1 MHQRIRAVQ
10 DLLTGAAKPLGPF
23 VHLFLADMDERELSS
38 REPSALAAAID
49 AQATLGATRRHG
61 DVLVAVHKPTDPK
74 TDGGPTCAGNNARAW
89 LQTVTDDS
97 PFLVDSV
104 CGAIRSV
111 GFDVDLLMHPVLG
124 VDRSNDGS
132 ILTLHGAPGTVPTEM
147 PGPPVATDAPASL
160 VAARPQ
166 TNLAKSY
173 ESWVQVE
180 LDRMPT
186 DEECV
191 ALVAAVKIALADVR
205 AAVVAW
211 PAMQQR
217 VHAISG
223 EVRFNTP
230 RLDGQQVDPDEAAT
244 FLEWLLLGHFT
255 FLGAIDHE
263 LVNGTDLE
271 PVPGSA
277 IGILVD
283 NHPGTPRSEIIAPS
297 AGWPAEQ
304 VVLVTK
310 TIAVAKVHRRTN
322 YDIVIVKRYGPVD
335 AMGSGSTSSHT
346 LRLPIGERRIVGLFT
361 SEAVLTSPLDTPLLR
376 GKVGSILAR
385 SGLSP
390 SSYSGKEL
398 RSILTSHPRDELFAA
413 TEDELANTVMGVL
426 AIGERRRTRLFAR
439 FDRERSAWTCQVYLP
454 RDQYN
459 TDVRMRIQ
467 ASLERAFHATGST
480 FATQL
485 SDARLARLLFTLPS
499 EHSAM
504 PDMAALEAEVAM
516 ASRSWSDALAEALT
530 ETRSGEAQVVARF
543 RHAFPPAYTA
553 ETPIGQA
560 IEDIAWCERALTA
573 EAVVVRIHA
582 NTSEDTTSAD
592 ARLSVYSPEKAI
604 ALADLLPVFS
614 NLALRVIDEKADEV
628 VVDGRS
634 VWIHDLGVCGN
645 GLPSIDPRGPDAER
659 LCEAV
664 VSSWTGKVDNDGFN
678 QLVTAAGLTSFQANV
693 LRLYA
698 RHARQLGLSSTL
710 EYVVSTLLENPVLAR
725 DLARRFDLM
734 FDPAHS
740 DAADM
745 VGTGDTVATV
755 DADQQRRAAASAESL
770 RFAESLAGVPS
781 LDHDRIL
788 RMISALID
796 ASVRTNA
803 FRPGSAALAVKVESR
818 RIPEAP
824 EPRPQFEIFV
834 SSPRVEGVHLRMGA
848 VARGGLRWS
857 DRPEDFRTEVL
868 GLMKAQAV
876 KNAVI
881 VPAGAKGGFIVR
893 DQPLTTDR
901 SAVQA
906 EGVACYQIFIGA
918 LLDLTDNLVDGK
930 TNPPSGVVRWD
941 SDDPYLVVAADK
953 GTATFS
959 DIANQISLERGHW
972 LGDAFASGGSVGYDH
987 KAMGITARG
996 AWESVKRHFLRMG
1009 TDITSPDA
1017 APFSVV
1023 GIGDMSGDVFGNGML
1038 LSDRIQLVA
1047 AFDHR
1052 HIFLDPNP
1060 DPVASLTERQRL
1072 FALPRSSWED
1082 YDPALIS
1089 EGGGVWPRTA
1099 KSIRLSTLAAT
1110 VLGITPKPL
1119 PTSSPSEA
1127 PGIDLTPSELLSAIL
1142 RAPVALL
1149 WNGGIG
1155 TYVKA
1160 STETHAQVGDKAN
1173 DLIRADATELRA
1185 SIVGEGGNL
1194 GVTQRG
1200 RIEFAGRLRQD
1211 PSNQV
1216 GWINTDAIDNSAGV
1230 DTSDHEVNLK
1240 ILLDPL
1246 VRVGRLAEAERN
1258 DLLSSLTDEVAG
1270 LVLAD
1275 NIDQNRLLGN
1285 LWTEAP
1291 GMIDLHARYVAHLEE
1306 TGRIDRA
1313 LEALPS
1319 IAGFATRKT
1328 SGAGLTIPE
1337 LAVLVAH
1344 TKLAL
1349 SEELASVKLADDPAF
1364 HDDLLA
1370 YFPKRI
1376 AQEFAEAVLAHPLRH
1391 EIVATMR
1398 ANRLVNRN
1406 GISFVYRMQSETHA
1420 TVADIVRAHMAA
1432 TSILDINNYWEGV
1445 SSLDGNHPDREV
1457 VQLLLEADRAVER
1470 TTRWLLRNRT
1480 LPLDVRATV
1489 ATYGPAVVELSLLL
1503 DGLVARGGAPGSDG
1517 EALSLRQARF
1527 VAAGLPEHL
1536 ARQGAQLELST
1547 TLLDIVVVAES
1558 TGVSRDVVGGVL
1570 LALDDSLLIG
1580 RLRRRILRL
1589 PRENE
1594 WDALARASLRDDLA
1608 GEHMALTRSVLGSS
1622 DATDPDARVASWT
1635 AHRIEAIE
1643 RHLAMVDN
1651 TESVDGSQLAAL
1663 SVALRQLR
1671 TLSAQRIG

>member
-1 MHQRIRAVQ
+1 MHQRIKAVQ
-10 DLLTGAAKPLGPF
+10 DLLTGSAEPLVPF
-23 VHLFLADMDERELSS
+23 VHAFLADMDSHELSS
-38 REPSALAAAID
+38 RDPGAIAAAIN
-49 AQATLGATRRHG
+49 AQANFAASRTGQ
-61 DVLVAVHKPTDPK
+61 DVLVSVFRP
-74 TDGGPTCAGNNARAW
+74 AGTASNARAW
-89 LQTVTDDS
+89 LQTVTNDS
-97 PFLVDSV
+97 PFLVDSI
-104 CGAIRSV
+104 CGAVRSV

-124 VDRSNDGS
+124 VDRSENGA
-132 ILTLHGAPGTVPTEM
+132 IVKLHGSPGTMPTAL
-147 PGPPVATDAPASL
+147 PVRASSAEAPASL
-160 VAARPQ
+160 VTARPHVPAA
-166 TNLAKSY
+166 NSY

-186 DEECV
+186 DDECL
-191 ALVAAVKIALADVR
+191 ALVGAVQVALADVR
-205 AAVVAW
+205 AAVTAW
-211 PAMQQR
+211 PLMQQR
-217 VHAISG
+217 VHAIAT
-223 EVRFNTP
+223 EVRFSTP
-230 RLDGQQVDPDEAAT
+230 HLPGQQVDPDEAAT

-263 LVNGTDLE
+263 LLNGTELR
-271 PVPGSA
+271 PVAGSA
-277 IGILVD
+277 LGILRD
-283 NHPGTPRSEIIAPS
+283 NHDGTPLTEIIAPS
-297 AGWPAEQ
+297 SDWPVEQ

-310 TIAVAKVHRRTN
+310 TIAIAKVHRRSN
-322 YDIVIVKRYGPVD
+322 YDIVIVKRF
-335 AMGSGSTSSHT
+335 AASGTENQ
-346 LRLPIGERRIVGLFT
+346 PAKVIGERRIVGLFT

-467 ASLERAFHATGST
+467 SHLQRAFHAASST

-485 SDARLARLLFTLPS
+485 TDARLARLLFTLPS
-499 EHSAM
+499 EHAEM
-504 PDMAALEAEVAM
+504 PDLAALEAEVAI
-516 ASRSWSDALAEALT
+516 ASRSWSDAFAQALT
-530 ETRSGEAQVVARF
+530 ETHGADAPLIARF
-543 RHAFPPAYTA
+543 RDAFPPAYTA
-553 ETPIGQA
+553 ETPIAQA
-560 IEDIAWCERALTA
+560 IQDIVWCERAL
-573 EAVVVRIHA
+573 EANAVLVRVHA
-582 NTSEDTTSAD
+582 NTSEDTTTAD
-592 ARLSVYSPEKAI
+592 ARLSVYSPQRAI
-604 ALADLLPVFS
+604 ALADLLPVLT
-614 NLALRVIDEKADEV
+614 NLGLRVIDEKADEV

-634 VWIHDLGVCGN
+634 IWIHDLGVCGI
-645 GLPSIDPRGPDAER
+645 GLATMEPDGPAANR
-659 LCEAV
+659 LAEAV
-664 VSSWTGKVDNDGFN
+664 ISVWTGKVDNDGFN
-678 QLVTAAGLTSFQANV
+678 QLVTAAELTSFQANV
-693 LRLYA
+693 LRFYA

-710 EYVVSTLLENPVLAR
+710 EYVMSALLENSALAR
-725 DLARRFDLM
+725 ELALRFELM
-734 FDPAHS
+734 FDPGQGAPERLNS
-740 DAADM
+740 DA
-745 VGTGDTVATV
+745 G
-755 DADQQRRAAASAESL
+755 RRDAAAAKSVE
-770 RFAESLAGVPS
+770 FAESLADVPS

-788 RMISALID
+788 RMISAQID

-803 FRPGSAALAVKVESR
+803 FQPGHAALAVKFETR
-818 RIPEAP
+818 RIPDAP
-824 EPRPQFEIFV
+824 EPRPEFEIFV
-834 SSPRVEGVHLRMGA
+834 SCPRVEGVHLRMGS

-881 VPAGAKGGFIVR
+881 VPAGAKGGFVVR
-893 DQPLTTDR
+893 SQVPPGDR
-901 SAVQA
+901 AALQA
-906 EGVACYQIFIGA
+906 EGVACYQTFIGA

-930 TNPPSGVVRWD
+930 TVAPVNVVRWD

-959 DIANQISLERGHW
+959 DIANQISLDRSHW

-996 AWESVKRHFLRMG
+996 AWESVKRHFLRRG
-1009 TDITSPDA
+1009 SDITAPDA
-1017 APFSVV
+1017 PAFTVV
-1023 GIGDMSGDVFGNGML
+1023 GIGDMSGDVFGNGMI
-1038 LSDRIQLVA
+1038 LSDRIRLVA

-1052 HIFLDPNP
+1052 HIFIDP
-1060 DPVASLTERQRL
+1060 DPDLGASLAERMRL
-1072 FALPRSSWED
+1072 FGLPRSSWED
-1082 YDPALIS
+1082 YDPALVS
-1089 EGGGVWPRTA
+1089 AGGGVWPRTA
-1099 KSIRLSTLAAT
+1099 KVIRLSARAAE
-1110 VLGITPKPL
+1110 VLGVAPMAGGPDAVIEL
-1119 PTSSPSEA
+1119 APSA
-1127 PGIDLTPSELLSAIL
+1127 VLHAIL
-1142 RAPVALL
+1142 LAPVDLL

-1185 SIVGEGGNL
+1185 SIIGEGGNL

-1200 RIEFAGRLRQD
+1200 RIEFAARLRQD
-1211 PSNQV
+1211 PVNHV

-1246 VRVGRLAEAERN
+1246 VRSGRITEDGRNELLA
-1258 DLLSSLTDEVAG
+1258 SLTDEVAG

-1285 LWTEAP
+1285 LLTEAP

-1319 IAGFATRKT
+1319 VAGFATRKA

-1344 TKLAL
+1344 TKLAIT
-1349 SEELASVKLADDPAF
+1349 EELALAKLADDPAF
-1364 HDDLLA
+1364 HDDLLG

-1376 AQEFAEAVLAHPLRH
+1376 AQEFADAVLTHPLRH
-1391 EIVATMR
+1391 EIVATTR
-1398 ANRLVNRN
+1398 ANQLVNRN
-1406 GISFVYRMQSETHA
+1406 GVSFVYRMQSETHA
-1420 TVADIVRAHMAA
+1420 NVADIVRAHMASTA
-1432 TSILDINNYWEGV
+1432 ILDIDSYWQGV
-1445 SSLDGNHPDREV
+1445 SSLDGTHPDADV

-1489 ATYGPAVVELSLLL
+1489 ETYRPTVVELSVLL

-1517 EALSLRQARF
+1517 EALLQRQTRF
-1527 VAAGLPEHL
+1527 VAAGLPERL
-1536 ARQGAQLELST
+1536 ARQGSQLELATS
-1547 TLLDIVVVAES
+1547 LLDIVVVAEGS
-1558 TGVSRDVVGGVL
+1558 GVSRDLAGGVV

-1608 GEHMALTRSVLGSS
+1608 GEHMALARSVLAAS
-1622 DATDPDARVASWT
+1622 DAPAAEARVEAWSSQR
-1635 AHRIEAIE
+1635 AEAIQ

-1671 TLSAQRIG
+1671 TLSAQRVG